1 MVKVQRVSA
10 GDAALLDPE
19 SPEWDGVRGSELTLK
34 PTPITAQPSQ
44 YIQEKW
50 KETPYG
56 VSSSVT
62 VRAAH
67 NGERLYFHLSWTD
80 ATNDKAILDTD
91 QFADAAA
98 VLFPVNGDAPLQSMG
113 SPQAPVNAWYW
124 RPDIEEPFSITAQGT
139 GTTRR
144 TQDPELG
151 ASGIHSRGAWR
162 LVIRRRLDSPEAEYV
177 SLAPGVSA
185 KVGFAVWQGSN
196 QERGGLKAVTL
207 DWEQLEIE
215 A

>member
-1 MVKVQRVSA
+1 MVNAQKVSA
-10 GDAALLDPE
+10 SDSAMLDPA
-19 SPEWDGVRGSELTLK
+19 SSEWASVRSVSLTLQ

-50 KETPYG
+50 KDAPYG
-56 VSSSVT
+56 VARSMT

-67 NGERLYFHLSWTD
+67 NGERLYFHLSWADETHD
-80 ATNDKAILDTD
+80 HAIRDTN
-91 QFADAAA
+91 QFADAVA

-124 RPDIEEPFSITAQGT
+124 RADLEEPLSIAAQGT

-144 TQDPELG
+144 NQDPELG
-151 ASGIHSRGAWR
+151 ASGAHGDGAWGV
-162 LVIRRRLDSPEAEYV
+162 VIRRRLDSAQPEFV
-177 SLAPGVSA
+177 SLAPGASG

-207 DWEQLEIE
+207 DWERLEIE